1 MNDPNLLW
9 GLILLGIALLL
20 LMIEVFVPSMGVIT
34 VTAGVVALVGIV
46 LLFRVSA
53 GWGITGL
60 LTMMVLG
67 PLVVIFGLQVL
78 PHTTAGKKLLY
89 GESGKAEVALRD
101 DPEEAEALAR
111 LIGAEGVVLVD
122 LRPMGVIRV
131 NDRKLDA
138 VSEISF
144 IRAGARVRITSADG
158 MTIRVRPAGG
168 DVPPGPTPA
177 DSPDAPAPPP
187 ASTV

>member
-20 LMIEVFVPSMGVIT
+20 LMVEIFVPSMGVIT
-34 VTAGVVALVGIV
+34 FTSGVVAIVGIV

-53 GWGITGL
+53 AWGITGL

-67 PLVVIFGLQVL
+67 PIVVMFGLQVL
-78 PHTTAGKKLLY
+78 PHTTMGKKLLY
-89 GESGKAEVALRD
+89 GETGKAEVAVRD
-101 DPEEAEALAR
+101 DPEGAEALAR

-122 LRPMGVIRV
+122 LRPMGVIKV
-131 NDRKLDA
+131 GDRKLDA

-144 IRAGARVRITSADG
+144 VRAGARVRVTAADG
-158 MTIRVRPAGG
+158 MTIRVRPVEGG
-168 DVPPGPTPA
+168 GGAPGAPGAPGAASGPPVA
-177 DSPDAPAPPP
+177 
-187 ASTV
+187 